1 MEQNEDSNPGDGLSD
16 SSGNCSKEMGE
27 VRIYVI
33 LMKEDAGKLTF
44 WQVAASHL
52 EQMSF
57 VLF

>member
-1 MEQNEDSNPGDGLSD
+1 MWGQNEDSNPEDGLSD
-16 SSGNCSKEMGE
+16 GSGNCSKEMGGNE
-27 VRIYVI
+27 IFD
-33 LMKEDAGKLTF
+33 EDAGKLTF

>member
-1 MEQNEDSNPGDGLSD
+1 
-16 SSGNCSKEMGE
+16 MGE
-27 VRIYVI
+27 VSIYVI
-33 LMKEDAGKLTF
+33 LMKEDACKLTF